1 MDDALVVFTAKSSEQ
16 IIGEGGT
23 SAWRLDRS
31 HARRCDFVVCTRNA
45 KSPWA
50 EGHEDHHAA
59 FLVGKVKDVVP
70 SRLPEHEGRYLIQIS
85 EYAQVNV
92 PDVWKGERNPV
103 KYSTLRTLGID
114 PHDLKWIPMPKSSE
128 MVREVSGQALKPL
141 SLIDAKARLAVTFG
155 VSPSAI
161 EIVIRL

>member
-1 MDDALVVFTAKSSEQ
+1 MMDDAVVVFTAKSAEQ

-31 HARRCDFVVCTRNA
+31 HARRSDFVVCTRNA
-45 KSPWA
+45 KSAWVG
-50 EGHEDHHAA
+50 GHEDHRSA

-70 SRLPEHEGRYLIQIS
+70 SPEHAGRYTIQFS
-85 EYAQVNV
+85 EYALVNV
-92 PDVWKGERNPV
+92 PDVWKGQRNPV
-103 KYSTLRTLGID
+103 KYSTLRTIGID
-114 PHDLKWIPMPKSSE
+114 PHDLNWIPAPKPSE
-128 MVREVSGQALKPL
+128 IVREVSQQIPTPL
-141 SLIDAKARLAVTFG
+141 SLTDAKARLALTFG